1 MTKEETKK
9 YWQDREVGAVW
20 VSERSLKI
28 KRKDRDGTPV
38 EFVGFPN
45 RFKNEAKHPNWNLFI
60 SEEKKENPAE
70 PTPKSEPVKKQN
82 SAPAPAPAPQSSSE
96 PDPMD
101 DVPF

>member
-9 YWQDREVGAVW
+9 YWQEREVGAVW
-20 VSERSLKI
+20 VNDRSMKI
-28 KRKDRDGTPV
+28 KMKDRDGKVV

-45 RFKNEAKHPNWNLFI
+45 RFKNESKHPDWNLFI
-60 SEEKKENPAE
+60 SEDKKEESAPE
-70 PTPKSEPVKKQN
+70 PTKKPDEPKKA
-82 SAPAPAPAPQSSSE
+82 APKPKVPEAVSSE